1 MAGVLNTNSGT
12 LSNSWQTADTVVIVL
27 AENPYS
33 EGVGDNSNPTLT
45 NGNAHP
51 QNYESLLLAQ
61 EAQNAGKNV
70 VGVLVSGRPLLLE
83 NYLQHFDSFV
93 AAWLPGSEGGL
104 AISDLLFGDYDY
116 VGKLSFT
123 WPADVTQIG
132 YTSNRD
138 DYDENYPLFPYGYG
152 LKYN

>member
-1 MAGVLNTNSGT
+1 M
-12 LSNSWQTADTVVIVL
+12 
-27 AENPYS
+27 
-33 EGVGDNSNPTLT
+33 
-45 NGNAHP
+45 
-51 QNYESLLLAQ
+51 
-61 EAQNAGKNV
+61 
-70 VGVLVSGRPLLLE
+70 GVLVSGRPLLLE
-83 NYLQHFDSFV
+83 NYLQYFDSFV